1 VFYIILLEL
10 ARGNTL
16 VVTNTEI
23 QPEHDLDIYE
33 VKEILDTRQKENNQ
47 QEYLVK

>member
-10 ARGNTL
+10 ARSNIL
-16 VVTNTEI
+16 VVTNIEI
-23 QPEHDLDIYE
+23 QPEHDLDIYKIE
-33 VKEILDTRQKENNQ
+33 EILDTRQGENNQ